1 MSVITDIFLEYFK
14 QNKLFVTIN
23 LLFAILI
30 PLQNVYLPNVYGKL
44 IDSVKNNK
52 LNTHI
57 FIYIIILLTLLQIGH
72 ALSSIHDIKF
82 YPDFQSFIRMNMVKT
97 IFNRLNTDF
106 NELETGKI
114 IAKFVKIPSYIS
126 KWYDKFKGY
135 ILPYI
140 LSYIISIIIFFMY
153 DKILGVSLFLLLF
166 TFILIIILSVRYS
179 YKLSVE
185 RDNVQNEIYEE
196 IEDVFKNLIY
206 VYSYNQE
213 ENEIKNISLK
223 EVKYKESYTKMMEKE
238 TLIRIYITPMIILF
252 LIVFLLR
259 FKSLSR
265 TNHFIFVPIFMILI
279 YILNSMIILTDQTK
293 ELLFDIGIIFNF
305 DKIIE
310 KKLSIEIKK
319 ISSNIYSHTKKHD
332 CELCSHKS
340 EYTNGILF
348 ENIKFGYNN
357 KNILNNFNLYIPRGT
372 KIAIIGDVGSGKS
385 TITKLLLKLKV
396 PQSGNIYLNGINYN
410 NLSTYEIRNKINY
423 LQQNSILFNRSI
435 IDNIKYGNNVDDH
448 IIINLFNKYNL
459 YHYIPDIYES
469 SGKNGS
475 FLSGGQKQIILS
487 LRLILSNSEI
497 IILDEHTSALD
508 NNLKHIITKMIF
520 NNSINKTI
528 IIISHDKDI
537 IKYASK
543 ILNINR

>member
-508 NNLKHIITKMIF
+508 NNLKYIITKMIF

>member
-543 ILNINR
+543 ILNINK